1 MASDSKV
8 RLDQEPGVDHCGQV
22 TFDVPAADDLPND
35 HRLFVNQALPRAR
48 RYSGASIEELYISY
62 ELTGVGPGDK
72 Y

>member
-8 RLDQEPGVDHCGQV
+8 RLDQAPGVDHCGQV
-22 TFDVPAADDLPND
+22 IFDVPAADNLPDD

-62 ELTGVGPGDK
+62 ELTGSGQGK